1 MTDEDAELLD
11 RSILYKG
18 FFEMALHTI
27 RHRLF
32 AGGMSPPFTR
42 EIFERPPVAAVLLYD
57 PDRDS
62 VVQIEQFR
70 AGKMA
75 SGRPNPWMVEIVAG
89 IIEPGETAED
99 MAHREAMEEAG
110 CTILALE
117 PIVNFYPSPGGCSEF
132 VYMYCGRVDSAGVGG
147 IHGLDDENEDI
158 RVFVEKTDDALA
170 RLAKGEIESSIGVIG
185 LQWLALNRDRLRAT
199 WT

>member
-18 FFEMALHTI
+18 FFEMALYTV

-32 AGGMSPPFTR
+32 AGGTSPTFTR
-42 EIFERPPVAAVLLYD
+42 EVFVRPPVAAVLLYD
-57 PDRDS
+57 PTRDS

-75 SGRPNPWMVEIVAG
+75 SGRPNPWMIEIVAG
-89 IIEPGETAED
+89 IIEPGETPED

-110 CTILALE
+110 CTILDLE
-117 PIVNFYPSPGGCSEF
+117 PIVNFYPSAGGCSEF
-132 VYMYCGRVDSAGVGG
+132 VYMYCGRVDSHGVGG
-147 IHGLDDENEDI
+147 IHGLDDEQEDI
-158 RVFVEKTDDALA
+158 RVFVETTDDALT
-170 RLAKGEIESSIGVIG
+170 RLASGEIESSIAIIG
-185 LQWLALNRDRLRAT
+185 LQWLALNRDRLRAA